1 MLSCLNLGYYTRGYK
16 FNAFLNKWSK
26 EFFFIWRMNPAGCL
40 NLECPVRL
48 KHRFL
53 CTSRVLGESLKLIW
67 MKLALWRVSINP
79 PSTQYRENP
88 NTRWLSWFKNG
99 MLTNETIMKTKNVE
113 RRTSIPEPISPCLCV
128 CFVSCVRVQM
138 TFFLFSL
145 FFCFWSRLFFVC
157 FNYLKTIVTLAT
169 THFKIDCMFG

>member
-48 KHRFL
+48 KHRFI

-113 RRTSIPEPISPCLCV
+113 RRTSIPETNFTL
-128 CFVSCVRVQM
+128 
-138 TFFLFSL
+138 
-145 FFCFWSRLFFVC
+145 FVC
-157 FNYLKTIVTLAT
+157 VFCLLRACTNDVFFIFSFLLFLISIVFCL
-169 THFKIDCMFG
+169 F